1 MDADLVAAEH
11 EIADRVG
18 RGHGGGDIGA
28 PTGGSRA
35 RTVAVERKEPQ
46 RAGGGVE
53 AHRGSPYSPNA
64 KAPLWAEG
72 LSRGQHRLL
81 SLRGAGRPTCGSL
94 PEEHSLQGP
103 RSVRR
108 RDGGGIDGKRTSGIR
123 DELQR

>member
-53 AHRGSPYSPNA
+53 GTQR
-64 KAPLWAEG
+64 
-72 LSRGQHRLL
+72 LSVFPQCKSAFVG
-81 SLRGAGRPTCGSL
+81 
-94 PEEHSLQGP
+94 
-103 RSVRR
+103 
-108 RDGGGIDGKRTSGIR
+108 
-123 DELQR
+123 